1 MDLKL
6 VIVVVMF
13 VVLFHKALL
22 VSGLG
27 FLLHLDPK
35 DLIVLTTTLSVE
47 LDLST

>member
-6 VIVVVMF
+6 VIAVVMF

-22 VSGLG
+22 VSGLE
-27 FLLHLDPK
+27 LVLELETK

-47 LDLST
+47 LDLLT